1 MWLRFKFCHSE
12 CGSPLKPGLEQKREV
27 AAGEVAA
34 AEARVAAAKA
44 AVQYE
49 WEAVHESD
57 ANLVG
62 IACLILRYKK

>member
-1 MWLRFKFCHSE
+1 M
-12 CGSPLKPGLEQKREV
+12 